1 MKLNKRIREACHPEK
16 AAFKVVLYQPAR
28 KAINHGKTEDTIPF
42 IDNLMKDV
50 YPESV
55 SEIKTCNNGQG
66 SAGGGTNIFLEHI
79 FEFLINTAPL
89 ASDRILRRK
98 T

>member
-55 SEIKTCNNGQG
+55 SEIKTAITDRAAQG
-66 SAGGGTNIFLEHI
+66 AAPTFSSNISL
-79 FEFLINTAPL
+79 N
-89 ASDRILRRK
+89 S
-98 T
+98 